1 MGFFSIEEL
10 GFGGN
15 KEPTGKHHFIEKKKE
30 EWKWQALHSIAFEID
45 PQHTLILTTP
55 KACGIYYT
63 YVPQHTIPFRSFRV
77 SRAYHSSQII
87 HTLVVT
93 TCALYDI
100 LLLRIT
106 SSSSLAPP
114 LPPSLPPTSFL
125 ASTSLASDPSPAI
138 YLLANDDGVCGL
150 PFSMFHIHGVWT
162 RTTGIGLLFLS
173 FYFALSI
180 LFFSFFLFLLRRLF
194 TLPYYFGMFHF
205 LVWFGLVLVLVFS
218 LVSMLVWSRSR
229 WTVRVACLSGWEA
242 DWRVY
247 CGREAMKDT
256 HGLVGWVGWFV
267 SCVMW

>member
-30 EWKWQALHSIAFEID
+30 KWKWQALHSIAFEID
-45 PQHTLILTTP
+45 PQHTLILTTQ

-114 LPPSLPPTSFL
+114 LPPLLQPPSSLLHS
-125 ASTSLASDPSPAI
+125 SLRTRVQPYISSLMLMAFVAYLFPCFIYTESGPGLRESGFCFSI
-138 YLLANDDGVCGL
+138 YL
-150 PFSMFHIHGVWT
+150 ST
-162 RTTGIGLLFLS
+162 
-173 FYFALSI
+173 LSI
-180 LFFSFFLFLLRRLF
+180 LFFSFILFLLRRLF
-194 TLPYYFGMFHF
+194 TCFTI
-205 LVWFGLVLVLVFS
+205 LVCFTFWFGLVLVLV
-218 LVSMLVWSRSR
+218 LV
-229 WTVRVACLSGWEA
+229 
-242 DWRVY
+242 
-247 CGREAMKDT
+247 
-256 HGLVGWVGWFV
+256 F
-267 SCVMW
+267 

>member
-15 KEPTGKHHFIEKKKE
+15 KEPTGKHHFLEKKKKE
-30 EWKWQALHSIAFEID
+30 EWKRQALHYIAFEID
-45 PQHTLILTTP
+45 PQHTLILTTQ

-106 SSSSLAPP
+106 SSSSLAPA

-125 ASTSLASDPSPAI
+125 ASIHPSLPPSLRTRVQPYISSLMMMAFVAYLFPCFI
-138 YLLANDDGVCGL
+138 YTESGPGL
-150 PFSMFHIHGVWT
+150 
-162 RTTGIGLLFLS
+162 RE
-173 FYFALSI
+173 
-180 LFFSFFLFLLRRLF
+180 
-194 TLPYYFGMFHF
+194 
-205 LVWFGLVLVLVFS
+205 
-218 LVSMLVWSRSR
+218 
-229 WTVRVACLSGWEA
+229 SG
-242 DWRVY
+242 
-247 CGREAMKDT
+247 
-256 HGLVGWVGWFV
+256 F
-267 SCVMW
+267 

>member
-30 EWKWQALHSIAFEID
+30 KWKWQALHSIAFEID
-45 PQHTLILTTP
+45 PQHTLILTTQ

-114 LPPSLPPTSFL
+114 LPPLLQPPSSLLHP
-125 ASTSLASDPSPAI
+125 SLRTRVQPYISSLMMMAFVAYLFPCFIYTESGPGLRESGFCFSI
-138 YLLANDDGVCGL
+138 YL
-150 PFSMFHIHGVWT
+150 ST
-162 RTTGIGLLFLS
+162 
-173 FYFALSI
+173 LSI
-180 LFFSFFLFLLRRLF
+180 LFFSFILFLHRRLF
-194 TLPYYFGMFHF
+194 TCFTI
-205 LVWFGLVLVLVFS
+205 LVCFTFWFGLVLVLV
-218 LVSMLVWSRSR
+218 LV
-229 WTVRVACLSGWEA
+229 
-242 DWRVY
+242 
-247 CGREAMKDT
+247 
-256 HGLVGWVGWFV
+256 F
-267 SCVMW
+267 